1 MDLIATLERALME
14 GYATRDLNI
23 PTVFLCVGLTTII
36 GIYIAI
42 VYRFVNKSAISDRN
56 FGLSLITLSIITS
69 SIILTIQSNI
79 VVSLGMVGAL
89 SIVRFRTAI
98 KNPMDLIFFFWS
110 ISAGIICGA
119 GFAMIAIIASLAM
132 TLVIVIIALFHVE
145 RDALVLIVNTN
156 GYIEDAI
163 EAVLK
168 QHCSSWKVRSRSI
181 TGESVNMAIEV
192 RTSKPVDLLRNAMQT
207 PNVVSAS
214 LLEHDGEISA

>member
-69 SIILTIQSNI
+69 SII
-79 VVSLGMVGAL
+79 MVGAL

-168 QHCSSWKVRSRSI
+168 QHCSFWKVRSRSI

>member
-1 MDLIATLERALME
+1 MDLIVTLERALME

-42 VYRFVNKSAISDRN
+42 VYRFVNKDAIADRN
-56 FGLSLITLSIITS
+56 FGLSLITLAIITS

-98 KNPMDLIFFFWS
+98 KDPMDLIFFFWS

-145 RDALVLIVNTN
+145 RGALVLIVNTN
-156 GYIEDAI
+156 GYVEDAI
-163 EAVLK
+163 ETVLK

-192 RTSKPVDLLRNAMQT
+192 RTSRPVDLLKNAMQT

>member
-23 PTVFLCVGLTTII
+23 PTVFLCVSLTTII

-42 VYRFVNKSAISDRN
+42 VYRFVNKNAISDRN

-69 SIILTIQSNI
+69 SIILTIQSNT

-163 EAVLK
+163 YGHRGQDK
-168 QHCSSWKVRSRSI
+168 QAR
-181 TGESVNMAIEV
+181 
-192 RTSKPVDLLRNAMQT
+192 
-207 PNVVSAS
+207 
-214 LLEHDGEISA
+214 

>member
-1 MDLIATLERALME
+1 MNLIATVESALME
-14 GYATRDLNI
+14 GYATRELNI

-42 VYRFVNKSAISDRN
+42 IYRFVNKDAISARN
-56 FGLSLITLSIITS
+56 FGLSLITLAIITS

-98 KNPMDLIFFFWS
+98 KDPMDLIFFFWS

-145 RDALVLIVNTN
+145 RSALVLIINTN

-168 QHCSSWKVRSRSI
+168 QHCSYWKVRSRSI

-192 RTSKPVDLLRNAMQT
+192 RTAKPVDLLCSTMHT

>member
-42 VYRFVNKSAISDRN
+42 VYRFVNKNAISDRN

-168 QHCSSWKVRSRSI
+168 QNCSFWKVRSRSI

>member
-42 VYRFVNKSAISDRN
+42 VYRFVNKNAISDRN

-168 QHCSSWKVRSRSI
+168 QHCSFWKVRSRSI

-192 RTSKPVDLLRNAMQT
+192 RTSKPVDLLRNARQT

-214 LLEHDGEISA
+214 RREHDGEISA

>member
-42 VYRFVNKSAISDRN
+42 VYRFVNKNAISDRN

-163 EAVLK
+163 EAMLK
-168 QHCSSWKVRSRSI
+168 QHCSFWKVRSRSI

-192 RTSKPVDLLRNAMQT
+192 RTSRPVDLLKNAMQT